1 MGSSDPLPARFEIR
15 LGSLNFQATGNGY
28 LMRITNREELRAR
41 RQTGPA
47 PGPCRT
53 CHWGINAR
61 QHGCCGPLGASTPST
76 LRLALS
82 TGVDGTPTGCARRL
96 AARRA
101 HRRDDSHPD
110 GGALGFRTA
119 VPHRS
124 ARRHDGVRRLHQ
136 HRRSNAQGTS
146 CPPRPGGQEPQRL
159 GRRRVIPWLRMG
171 TRSGTSPGCWT

>member
-1 MGSSDPLPARFEIR
+1 MGTSDPLPTGFEIQF
-15 LGSLNFQATGNGY
+15 GSLNFQATGNGY
-28 LMRITNREELRAR
+28 LMRITNHEELRAR

-47 PGPCRT
+47 PIPVAPAVGGSTP
-53 CHWGINAR
+53 
-61 QHGCCGPLGASTPST
+61 ASTDAVGPS
-76 LRLALS
+76 A
-82 TGVDGTPTGCARRL
+82 PRRRRRSGQHSRQAWTERRQ

-119 VPHRS
+119 VPPRL
-124 ARRHDGVRRLHQ
+124 ARRYDSVRRLHQ
-136 HRRSNAQGTS
+136 HRRGGAQGTS